1 MAVLSETI
9 ALNVASRRHRVKRRH
24 DYTETVSWKA
34 TSSSKFIF
42 VCRTTQLKQISLL
55 PDVHWMERSSV
66 LKGRQPSFHK
76 CGGVTQ
82 VIVFS
87 RRRLSSCCVLDHR
100 LGGPF
105 SLVNRCFEPG
115 ASTTWLGTGS
125 LLTSRMLAKR
135 QPSGGRP
142 RFRLTT
148 RCRRPC
154 EKTKSV
160 PLLFWP
166 PAVSRSFDYRHPIAR
181 SPAAQSRL
189 SLYGTG
195 RGELGGHGNSGSV
208 GPSAKRVVPSCRG
221 AGAQTPR
228 RLLWTPRFAEDGL
241 ASFLDFFFCCCCYL
255 PLPWSFCRGSFVSVL
270 FSRWTTP
277 TLVLPSPVLRF
288 RSA

>member
-66 LKGRQPSFHK
+66 SRGRQPSFHK

-154 EKTKSV
+154 EKKQTNKISSSA
-160 PLLFWP
+160 LL
-166 PAVSRSFDYRHPIAR
+166 AAGGQPIL
-181 SPAAQSRL
+181 RL
-189 SLYGTG
+189 SAPH
-195 RGELGGHGNSGSV
+195 RAQ
-208 GPSAKRVVPSCRG
+208 PCSAESAVFIRNG
-221 AGAQTPR
+221 AWRAWRTR
-228 RLLWTPRFAEDGL
+228 K
-241 ASFLDFFFCCCCYL
+241 
-255 PLPWSFCRGSFVSVL
+255 
-270 FSRWTTP
+270 
-277 TLVLPSPVLRF
+277 
-288 RSA
+288 